1 MGININ
7 IATKFDSAGVRSAKR
22 ELGTL
27 KRDLSGSVSA
37 LGSNIA
43 VLGAGIAGV
52 TGYLAK
58 TVNAASNFS
67 AQFEGVNQTFGRGA
81 KAVQDYAAQA
91 SQLSG
96 ISETAALNAA
106 KNFGGFATSA
116 GLSGQAAA
124 DFAIELVK
132 AAGDLAS
139 FADVPVDEALNA
151 IQSGLAGQT
160 EPLRNFQILLDQT
173 TLKNRAFDMGLTKTT
188 DEALTPQQKVLAT
201 HVELLDQMGVKAGDF
216 INYSGTYGNQIKSL
230 TAEWSDMEVAIGQEL
245 LPVLEQL
252 MPEIKDMAREFG
264 TTLKNAV
271 KAIDWKSLLTD
282 LAGIATWFVNN
293 AGRITQIATAFIVLS
308 TAINA
313 MRVMLDLGKISMAA
327 FTYVQSQMAAGATI
341 ATIAVGALRAAL
353 ITTGVGAVIVGLG
366 LIANEF
372 LFVKNETN
380 AATGAVN
387 DYKTA
392 TNGIRKETK
401 TEIDNHNGDVNRLR
415 ASWSN
420 ATTVALSYRDA
431 VTGAIVSNIP
441 SSPTTGNASRT
452 PDPLKPGFSYQVLQ
466 NGKWMNATW
475 TGTKWNLEEMKY
487 TPSTSG
493 STGAGKGTSGST
505 FQQSLTLGN
514 KQAEAQGQLQG
525 LKFSQGYI
533 DGLLGSEG
541 GLKQAKTLIKKATS
555 LPIKKQTKFVEKE
568 NKKFAGTIGEVNR
581 VAAENASLLA
591 QQAAKE
597 AADLVAAQ
605 EKAIA
610 DEAAAVAERERIYQS
625 FADSVK
631 NTFAGIKNS
640 IMGAFD
646 LTQLGGSTNSITRNM
661 DKLLTRL
668 RSFAT
673 NVKSLATMGLNPA
686 LLQQIISA
694 GPMAG
699 ARLAEGLAMGG
710 QAGLSAINA
719 GYAEFGALSG
729 QIAETGTQSLFGT
742 GAQQSV
748 YNINVDGGVGS
759 GSTIGKAIVDA
770 IKAYERTSGAV
781 WQGA

>member
-27 KRDLSGSVSA
+27 KRDLSGSVSS

-52 TGYLAK
+52 TGFLAK
-58 TVNAASNFS
+58 TVTAASNFS
-67 AQFEGVNQTFGRGA
+67 AQFEGVNQTFGNGA
-81 KAVQDYAAQA
+81 RAVQEYAAQA
-91 SQLSG
+91 ATLSG

-201 HVELLDQMGVKAGDF
+201 HVELMDQMGVKAGDF
-216 INYSGTYGNQIKSL
+216 VNYSQTFGNQVKSL
-230 TAEWSDMEVAIGQEL
+230 TGEWANMERAIGDEL
-245 LPVLEQL
+245 LPVLEEL
-252 MPEIKDMAREFG
+252 MPEIRDMAREFG
-264 TTLKNAV
+264 TTLLNAV
-271 KAIDWKSLLTD
+271 KAINWKSLLAD
-282 LAGIATWFVNN
+282 LTGIATWFVNN
-293 AGRITQIATAFIVLS
+293 ADRIAKIATAFLLLS
-308 TAINA
+308 TAINTL
-313 MRVMLDLGKISMAA
+313 RVMLDLGKISMAT

-353 ITTGVGAVIVGLG
+353 ITTGVGAVIVGIG

-380 AATGAVN
+380 GATDAVN
-387 DYKTA
+387 NYKEA
-392 TNGIRKETK
+392 TKGVRKDTK

-431 VTGAIVSNIP
+431 VTGAIVTNIP
-441 SSPTTGNASRT
+441 KSPTTGDKRT

-475 TGTKWNLEEMKY
+475 TGSKWNLEEMKY
-487 TPSTSG
+487 TPPNGKTDG
-493 STGAGKGTSGST
+493 GAGTTTSQT
-505 FQQSLTLGN
+505 FQESLTLGK
-514 KQAEAQGQLQG
+514 KQAEAQGKLQG
-525 LKFSQGYI
+525 FEFSQGYI
-533 DGLLGSEG
+533 DSLLGSQG
-541 GLKQAKTLIKKATS
+541 GLRQANALINKVTQASAEKRNK
-555 LPIKKQTKFVEKE
+555 IVNRENTKFSQ
-568 NKKFAGTIGEVNR
+568 TIGEVNR
-581 VAAENASLLA
+581 VRAENAQKLA
-591 QQAAKE
+591 QQAADD
-597 AADLVAAQ
+597 AALLVASQQA
-605 EKAIA
+605 
-610 DEAAAVAERERIYQS
+610 EAAALLERQRVYDS
-625 FADSVK
+625 FLDSVK
-631 NTFAGIKNS
+631 NTFAGIKSS
-640 IMGAFD
+640 ILGAFD
-646 LTQLGGSTNSITRNM
+646 LTQLGSSTNSITRNM
-661 DKLLTRL
+661 DKMLVKL

-673 NVKSLATMGLNPA
+673 NVKNLASMGLSPA

-699 ARLAEGLAMGG
+699 ARLAEGLVMGG
-710 QAGLSAINA
+710 AEGLTAINA

-729 QIAETGTQSLFGT
+729 QIATTGTNSLFNGE
-742 GAQQSV
+742 AQQTV

-770 IKAYERTSGAV
+770 IAAYERTSGAV
-781 WQGA
+781 WQRA

>member
-7 IATKFDSAGVRSAKR
+7 IATKFDSAGVRTAKR

-27 KRDLSGSVSA
+27 KRDLSGSVSS
-37 LGSNIA
+37 LGTNIA

-91 SQLSG
+91 ATLSG
-96 ISETAALNAA
+96 ISETQALNAA

-139 FADVPVDEALNA
+139 FADVPVDEALAA
-151 IQSGLAGQT
+151 IQSGLAGQS
-160 EPLRNFQILLDQT
+160 EPLRNFQILLGET
-173 TLKNRAFDMGLTKTT
+173 TLKNRALEMGLIQTTKQ
-188 DEALTPQQKVLAT
+188 ALTPQQKVLAT
-201 HVELLDQMGVKAGDF
+201 HAELLDQMGVKAGDF
-216 INYSGTYGNQIKSL
+216 INYADTYGNQVKSL
-230 TAEWSDMEVAIGQEL
+230 TAEWSNMERAIGDEL

-252 MPEIKDMAREFG
+252 MPEIRDMAKEFG
-264 TTLKNAV
+264 TTLLNAV
-271 KAIDWKSLLTD
+271 KAINWKSLLSD

-293 AGRITQIATAFIVLS
+293 AGRIAQIATAFILLS
-308 TAINA
+308 TAVNTL
-313 MRVMLDLGKISMAA
+313 RVMLDLGKVAMAT
-327 FTYVQSQMAAGATI
+327 FTLVQGQMAAGATL
-341 ATIAVGALRAAL
+341 ATIAMGALKAAL

-366 LIANEF
+366 MIANEF

-380 AATGAVN
+380 GATTAVN
-387 DYKTA
+387 NYKAA
-392 TNGIRKETK
+392 TNGVRKETK

-415 ASWSN
+415 ASWSS

-431 VTGAIVSNIP
+431 VTGAMVTNIP
-441 SSPTTGNASRT
+441 GSPTTGNASRT

-475 TGTKWNLEEMKY
+475 TGTKWSLEEMKY
-487 TPSTSG
+487 SAPSSSSSSTSSAAASASETINDVLKREG
-493 STGAGKGTSGST
+493 RL
-505 FQQSLTLGN
+505 LTRETKLLGFN
-514 KQAEAQGQLQG
+514 LSQG
-525 LKFSQGYI
+525 LVDTI
-533 DGLLGSEG
+533 LGTATSSKQIKKVYAQ
-541 GLKQAKTLIKKATS
+541 LTSSTDAAQKMQAKFNKTKAGQQE
-555 LPIKKQTKFVEKE
+555 LAAQ
-568 NKKFAGTIGEVNR
+568 AAR
-581 VAAENASLLA
+581 DYAQAQQDAAELK
-591 QQAAKE
+591 AAN
-597 AADLVAAQ
+597 DLIIAN
-605 EKAIA
+605 EKAA
-610 DEAAAVAERERIYQS
+610 LAERERVYNS
-625 FADSVK
+625 FLDSVK

-646 LTQLGGSTNSITRNM
+646 LTQLGGSTNAITRNM

-699 ARLAEGLAMGG
+699 ARLAEGLIMGG
-710 QAGLSAINA
+710 AGGLSAINA
-719 GYAEFGALSG
+719 GYSEFGALSG

-742 GAQQSV
+742 GAQQTV

>member
-27 KRDLSGSVSA
+27 KRDLSGSVSS

-52 TGYLAK
+52 TGFLAK
-58 TVNAASNFS
+58 TVTAASNFS
-67 AQFEGVNQTFGRGA
+67 AQFEGVNQTFGNGA
-81 KAVQDYAAQA
+81 RAVQEYAAQA
-91 SQLSG
+91 ATLSG

-201 HVELLDQMGVKAGDF
+201 HVELMDQMGVKAGDF
-216 INYSGTYGNQIKSL
+216 VNYSQTFGNQVKSL
-230 TAEWSDMEVAIGQEL
+230 TGEWANMERAIGDEL
-245 LPVLEQL
+245 LPVLEEL
-252 MPEIKDMAREFG
+252 MPEIRDMAREFG
-264 TTLKNAV
+264 TTLLNAV
-271 KAIDWKSLLTD
+271 KAINWKSLLAD
-282 LAGIATWFVNN
+282 LTGIATWFVNN
-293 AGRITQIATAFIVLS
+293 AGRIAQIATAFVLLS
-308 TAINA
+308 TAVNTL
-313 MRVMLDLGKISMAA
+313 RVMLDLGKIAMAG

-341 ATIAVGALRAAL
+341 ATIAMGALKAAL
-353 ITTGVGAVIVGLG
+353 ITTGVGAIIVGLG

-372 LFVKNETN
+372 LFIKNETN
-380 AATGAVN
+380 GATDAVN
-387 DYKTA
+387 NYKTA
-392 TNGIRKETK
+392 TKGVRKDTK

-431 VTGAIVSNIP
+431 VTGAIVTNIP
-441 SSPTTGNASRT
+441 KSPTTGDKRT

-487 TPSTSG
+487 SAPSSSSSSSSSATKSPLEQLFEDPIRNEKAAKQSVKLQTSG
-493 STGAGKGTSGST
+493 LSKAVSEWITSVD
-505 FQQSLTLGN
+505 
-514 KQAEAQGQLQG
+514 KPVVAAREAQ
-525 LKFSQGYI
+525 KRI
-533 DGLLGSEG
+533 
-541 GLKQAKTLIKKATS
+541 AKNGDKAIANLTKKYEQS
-555 LPIKKQTKFVEKE
+555 S
-568 NKKFAGTIGEVNR
+568 AG
-581 VAAENASLLA
+581 
-591 QQAAKE
+591 QAAAAAAAASSITESFTVAYDDTADKE
-597 AADLVAAQ
+597 AAAL
-605 EKAIA
+605 
-610 DEAAAVAERERIYQS
+610 AERQRVFES

-631 NTFAGIKNS
+631 VTFAGIKNG
-640 IMGAFD
+640 IINAFD
-646 LTQLGGSTNSITRNM
+646 LKELGGSSNAITRNM

-673 NVKSLATMGLNPA
+673 NVKSLASMGLNPA
-686 LLQQIISA
+686 LLQQVISA
-694 GPMAG
+694 GPMGG
-699 ARLAEGLAMGG
+699 ARLAEALVMGG
-710 QAGLSAINA
+710 AGGLSALNA
-719 GYAEFGALSG
+719 GYSEFGALSS
-729 QIAETGTQSLFGT
+729 QIAQTGTESLFNTGT
-742 GAQQSV
+742 QQSV

-770 IKAYERTSGAV
+770 IAAYERTSGAV
-781 WQGA
+781 WQRA

>member
-27 KRDLSGSVSA
+27 KRDLSGSVSS

-52 TGYLAK
+52 TGFLAK
-58 TVNAASNFS
+58 TVTAASNFS
-67 AQFEGVNQTFGRGA
+67 AQFEGVNQTFGNGA
-81 KAVQDYAAQA
+81 RAVQEYAAQA
-91 SQLSG
+91 ATLSG

-201 HVELLDQMGVKAGDF
+201 HVELMDQMGVKAGDF
-216 INYSGTYGNQIKSL
+216 VNYSETFGNQVKSL
-230 TAEWSDMEVAIGQEL
+230 TGEWANMERAIGDEL
-245 LPVLEQL
+245 LPVLEEL
-252 MPEIKDMAREFG
+252 MPEIRQMAQEFG
-264 TTLKNAV
+264 TTLLNAV
-271 KAIDWKSLLTD
+271 KAINWKSLLAD
-282 LAGIATWFVNN
+282 LTGIATWFVNN
-293 AGRITQIATAFIVLS
+293 AGRIAQIATAFVLLS
-308 TAINA
+308 TAVNTL
-313 MRVMLDLGKISMAA
+313 RVMLDLGKIAMAG

-341 ATIAVGALRAAL
+341 ATIAMGALKAAL
-353 ITTGVGAVIVGLG
+353 ITTGVGAIIVGLG

-372 LFVKNETN
+372 LFIKNETN
-380 AATGAVN
+380 GATDAVN
-387 DYKTA
+387 NYKEA
-392 TNGIRKETK
+392 TKGVRKDTK

-431 VTGAIVSNIP
+431 VTGAIVTNIP
-441 SSPTTGNASRT
+441 TSPTTGDKRT

-475 TGTKWNLEEMKY
+475 TGSKWNLEEMKY
-487 TPSTSG
+487 TPPSG
-493 STGAGKGTSGST
+493 GGGGGGAGTTTSQT
-505 FQQSLTLGN
+505 FQESLKLGK
-514 KQAEAQGQLQG
+514 KQAEAQGKLQG
-525 LKFSQGYI
+525 FEFAQGYI
-533 DGLLGSEG
+533 DSLLGSQG
-541 GLKQAKTLIKKATS
+541 GLRQANALINKVTKASAEKRTK
-555 LPIKKQTKFVEKE
+555 IVNRENTKFSQ
-568 NKKFAGTIGEVNR
+568 TIGEVNR
-581 VAAENASLLA
+581 VAAENAQILA
-591 QQAAKE
+591 KQAADDAAALIASQQA
-597 AADLVAAQ
+597 
-605 EKAIA
+605 
-610 DEAAAVAERERIYQS
+610 EAAAIVERQRVYDS
-625 FADSVK
+625 FLDSVK
-631 NTFAGIKNS
+631 STFAGIKSS
-640 IMGAFD
+640 ILGAFD
-646 LTQLGGSTNSITRNM
+646 LTQLGGSTNAITRNM

-673 NVKSLATMGLNPA
+673 NVKSLASMGLNPA

-694 GPMAG
+694 GPIAG

-710 QAGLSAINA
+710 AEGLSAINA
-719 GYAEFGALSG
+719 GYAEFGALSS
-729 QIAETGTQSLFGT
+729 QIATTGTNSLFNGEP
-742 GAQQSV
+742 QQSI

-770 IKAYERTSGAV
+770 IAAYERTSGAV
-781 WQGA
+781 WQRA